1 VIVICSTS
9 YVSSL
14 SSRATSLASLPHHS
28 ITRLSKVCQSSTIV
42 ARDAV
47 RIPSSVNDLGEYMT
61 AASDNLREA
70 AGNAVTAYAFSNL
83 EQYIPLC
90 LIQTVRILAMG
101 EGIIARAPLSMNGIE
116 AMDRSGSIL
125 YRDLKGA
132 TSFDNSFWDMELAAV
147 SFERSASF
155 IAMMELEMSELEAYY
170 KANRGDFSEGDFKLM
185 FTMDGPRRKGDVGK
199 FHMLV
204 KKLGQK
210 EGTSQ
215 RMNI

>member
-1 VIVICSTS
+1 M
-9 YVSSL
+9 
-14 SSRATSLASLPHHS
+14 
-28 ITRLSKVCQSSTIV
+28 SSTIV

-90 LIQTVRILAMG
+90 LIQTVRILAAG
-101 EGIIARAPLSMNGIE
+101 EGIIQRAPLSMNGIE
-116 AMDRSGSIL
+116 ALDRSGSVL
-125 YRDLKGA
+125 YRDLKGS

-155 IAMMELEMSELEAYY
+155 IQMMELEMAELEAYY
-170 KANRGDFSEGDFKLM
+170 HDNR
-185 FTMDGPRRKGDVGK
+185 
-199 FHMLV
+199 
-204 KKLGQK
+204 
-210 EGTSQ
+210 
-215 RMNI
+215 